1 MGYLQ
6 KSTIPKPVVRNSQT
20 NEKGKHGWH
29 LHTLSLLTEGKKLN
43 DPSPVRKEWNYSWYI
58 KEKNNRK
65 GKYETRYYSRRK
77 YHRLGC
83 AAQNEDN
90 RGN

>member
-29 LHTLSLLTEGKKLN
+29 LHTLPLLTEGKK
-43 DPSPVRKEWNYSWYI
+43 I
-58 KEKNNRK
+58 KWSLSCKKGMELQLIHKGEK
-65 GKYETRYYSRRK
+65 
-77 YHRLGC
+77 
-83 AAQNEDN
+83 
-90 RGN
+90 